1 MRLTL
6 RLRDQSAREELPG
19 QLYIGFVDSLLV
31 EVRSLFLAC
40 TASVAAALV
49 AVIASGSVGL
59 WACAG
64 LMLLLSFVRMHFQL
78 VHANNRPSPNIE
90 VARWRER
97 IFVAGAT
104 AHIALLSTWTLVT
117 DEGFVRFLATTVTV
131 TYAFGMWTRS
141 FALDRGMNAQL
152 AAAFIP

>member
-6 RLRDQSAREELPG
+6 KTRDQSVREELPG
-19 QLYIGFVDSLLV
+19 QLYVGFVDSLLV
-31 EVRSLFLAC
+31 EVRSLFFAC
-40 TASVAAALV
+40 TASVSAALV
-49 AVIASGSVGL
+49 AAVASGSVAL

-64 LMLLLSFVRMHFQL
+64 LILLLSFVRMHFQV

-104 AHIALLSTWTLVT
+104 AHIALLSTWTLIAFLTT
-117 DEGFVRFLATTVTV
+117 DEGFV
-131 TYAFGMWTRS
+131 
-141 FALDRGMNAQL
+141 
-152 AAAFIP
+152 